1 MTPREKLQDLR
12 SRARCSTREAAAH
25 AGVSHATIAN
35 IERHDGYLDETN
47 PRHRDIVRRLAKLYR
62 VQPEDIWAPRR
73 GVSESV
79 TVHADKTSSS
89 LFVLLLDIA
98 MDGTQDQSR
107 RDNARAQLI
116 ALARSSE
123 LL

>member
-1 MTPREKLQDLR
+1 MSPRERLQEL
-12 SRARCSTREAAAH
+12 RARARYSTREVAAH

-35 IERHDGYLDETN
+35 IERQDGYLDETN

-79 TVHADKTSSS
+79 APYADKTSSS

-98 MDGTQDQSR
+98 MDGTQEQSR
-107 RDNARAQLI
+107 RDNARTQI
-116 ALARSSE
+116 IELARSSG